1 MLVPIG
7 FIFCCQALS
16 AKASFYFLMNNSST
30 APVMLFESKQ
40 GRRSTKSPQLPQALG
55 VTSCDFVDG
64 LAAGSLTTSAKYEP
78 SKGRQSR
85 CSAARFGVCRKNE
98 FLCANSVTLCVSV
111 VKLPGKTFTTEA
123 RSLHREPRRTFSDR
137 LLKISTRLE
146 AK

>member
-1 MLVPIG
+1 
-7 FIFCCQALS
+7 
-16 AKASFYFLMNNSST
+16 MNNSST

-85 CSAARFGVCRKNE
+85 CSAARFGVSRKNE

-123 RSLHREPRRTFSDR
+123 RCTYPGFVDT
-137 LLKISTRLE
+137 KISPNDTVRKGGVHGRKATRV
-146 AK
+146 